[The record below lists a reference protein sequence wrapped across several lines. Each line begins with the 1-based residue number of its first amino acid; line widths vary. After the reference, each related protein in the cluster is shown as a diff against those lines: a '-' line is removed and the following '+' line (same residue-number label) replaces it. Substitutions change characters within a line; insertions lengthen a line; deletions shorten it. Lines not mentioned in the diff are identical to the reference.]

1 MFYIIIKNGYQK
13 ISTNN
18 LIGSLSKS
26 LNNNLLYIQAFIKF
40 QNKISYSIYD
50 SITIEKINIRD
61 KCLKCKEYQITNN
74 YTNIITN
81 YIGTIMLNLVQS
93 ENIDLFNEKENIFN
107 DICHNLTINNFDY
120 PLKERKSKFYLGNS
134 NNKNIIL
141 CGDENCNLI
150 KDNKNNSTSICSCP
164 IEDNNDDINNILNI
178 QKNESIFENIYLNN
192 IENNIEDNMLYIF
205 KCITNSFKL
214 KNIKN
219 NIVFILSAII
229 IGVQIICFISL
240 SICSFSSTLKKLP
253 LNPPKKNEI
262 EEKNNITNN
271 QKNIGIDSADI
282 DIKTTDQSSDIRIGN
297 MFSKQKYGKI
307 SYDLLLDYLSFQKAK
322 KTDKRSFCYYYFH
335 LLFFNQLI
343 LNLLSCCI
351 FSISISFIPFPLKLI
366 KILFLYLINLFIN
379 VIMTNNKYMI
389 DKYNYFN
396 EKYDIENNEIN
407 PDINEKILYS
417 IKNGKTNILISFIV
431 CLVLQYILGC
441 LLNIRKKIANIL
453 LDEKS
458 RFGDKDKKI
467 IKIKDNLSC
476 MINSFAIICL
486 LIMIVILIFLTN
498 YCVIFNGMII
508 DIISQSISSFI
519 ILQICPFVICF
530 FVSLLRTLGLKY
542 NCRLFFL
549 LNKCLSGL

>member
-1 MFYIIIKNGYQK
+1 M
-13 ISTNN
+13 
-18 LIGSLSKS
+18 
-26 LNNNLLYIQAFIKF
+26 
-40 QNKISYSIYD
+40 D
-50 SITIEKINIRD
+50 
-61 KCLKCKEYQITNN
+61 
-74 YTNIITN
+74 
-81 YIGTIMLNLVQS
+81 
-93 ENIDLFNEKENIFN
+93 
-107 DICHNLTINNFDY
+107 
-120 PLKERKSKFYLGNS
+120 
-134 NNKNIIL
+134 
-141 CGDENCNLI
+141 
-150 KDNKNNSTSICSCP
+150 
-164 IEDNNDDINNILNI
+164 
-178 QKNESIFENIYLNN
+178 
-192 IENNIEDNMLYIF
+192 F
-205 KCITNSFKL
+205 K
-214 KNIKN
+214 
-219 NIVFILSAII
+219 
-229 IGVQIICFISL
+229 
-240 SICSFSSTLKKLP
+240 
-253 LNPPKKNEI
+253 
-262 EEKNNITNN
+262 
-271 QKNIGIDSADI
+271 
-282 DIKTTDQSSDIRIGN
+282 
-297 MFSKQKYGKI
+297 KQYGKI
-307 SYDLLLDYLSFQKAK
+307 SYDLLLDYLNFQKAK
-322 KTDKRSFCYYYFH
+322 KNDKRSFCYYYCH

-351 FSISISFIPFPLKLI
+351 CSISISFIPFPLKLI

-431 CLVLQYILGC
+431 YLVLQYILGC